1 MLLNAAQRLLPE
13 GVELDVFEL
22 EGIPAY
28 NQDQEA
34 SMPTRVLEF
43 NDQVRRLRAIV
54 DSARPQIDQLVSNVV
69 TTTFDRP
76 IASAQLRA
84 WREQVNSHVARDAGF
99 AYQAYVRLKLA
110 SVRAF
115 GAELI
120 VKLRGVP
127 AQSPL
132 WRVVTEIID
141 AYCKILILARQLGRI
156 TSLQRLRQR
165 TSDIL

>member
-1 MLLNAAQRLLPE
+1 PN
-13 GVELDVFEL
+13 
-22 EGIPAY
+22 IPRSQPVIDDLA
-28 NQDQEA
+28 
-34 SMPTRVLEF
+34 RVLEF
-43 NDQVRRLRAIV
+43 NDQVRRLRPIV
-54 DSARPQIDQLVSNVV
+54 DSTRPQIDQLVSNVV

-141 AYCKILILARQLGRI
+141 AWALHKGIVYERAESEVLEFESQTAEHLPAWVKYLLEFDLTYLVRRM
-156 TSLQRLRQR
+156 
-165 TSDIL
+165 